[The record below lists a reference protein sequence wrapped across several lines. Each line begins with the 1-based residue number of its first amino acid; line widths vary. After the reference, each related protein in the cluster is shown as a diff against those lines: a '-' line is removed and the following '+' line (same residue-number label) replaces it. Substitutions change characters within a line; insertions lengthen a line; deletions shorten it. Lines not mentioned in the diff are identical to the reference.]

1 MPTAYLYWR
10 NVSRLYVSMT
20 DQTNFFTP
28 VGAFAASPGPYGT
41 FDQGGDVWQWSD
53 TVVSNMYGTW
63 RGMRGGAFD
72 PASAP
77 FPSSS
82 MRGFSNPT
90 FEPYSVGFRVASIPE
105 PSAITILLASA
116 ACLFG
121 YGWRRR
127 KRNS

>member
-1 MPTAYLYWR
+1 
-10 NVSRLYVSMT
+10 
-20 DQTNFFTP
+20 
-28 VGAFAASPGPYGT
+28 
-41 FDQGGDVWQWSD
+41 
-53 TVVSNMYGTW
+53 MYGTW

-72 PASAP
+72 PASVP
-77 FPSSS
+77 FPVLVHA
-82 MRGFSNPT
+82 GLFSNPT